1 MGDYENKEIEEG
13 LGVVLM
19 KKIEDIANNV
29 LEDYSERRGYSPE
42 DIEVTVENYGIGDTA
57 MFVLIKDRENVVA
70 SLYIADVIS
79 KEKTSV
85 VLSTYFHAESKH
97 RTSH

>member
-29 LEDYSERRGYSPE
+29 LEDYKERRGCSPE
-42 DIEVTVENYGIGDTA
+42 DIEVTVEHYGIGDTA

-70 SLYIADVIS
+70 SLYIADVVS
-79 KEKTSV
+79 EEKTSV

>member
-1 MGDYENKEIEEG
+1 MYNYENKEIEEG
-13 LGVVLM
+13 VNVVLL

-29 LEDYSERRGYSPE
+29 LEDYIERKGYSPE
-42 DIEVTVENYGIGDTA
+42 DIEVTVEHYGVADTA

-70 SLYIADVIS
+70 SLYIADVVE
-79 KEKTSV
+79 EKTSA
-85 VLSTYFHAESKH
+85 VLSTYYHAESKH

>member
-1 MGDYENKEIEEG
+1 MENYENKEIEEG
-13 LGVVLM
+13 INVMLL

-29 LEDYSERRGYSPE
+29 LEKYREQRGYSPE
-42 DIEVTVENYGIGDTA
+42 DIEVTVEHYGVGDTA
-57 MFVLIKDRENVVA
+57 IFVLIKDRENVVA
-70 SLYIADVIS
+70 SLYIADVVS
-79 KEKTSV
+79 EEKTSV

>member
-1 MGDYENKEIEEG
+1 
-13 LGVVLM
+13 
-19 KKIEDIANNV
+19 
-29 LEDYSERRGYSPE
+29 
-42 DIEVTVENYGIGDTA
+42 

-70 SLYIADVIS
+70 SLYIADVVS